1 MRKKSQLR
9 ENNHRAR
16 APRTKNYHAPEMLLE
31 IPYAET
37 EGIQEKGKGY
47 IKVREIGGTWLT
59 GSY

>member
-37 EGIQEKGKGY
+37 EGIQEKGKG
-47 IKVREIGGTWLT
+47 
-59 GSY
+59 